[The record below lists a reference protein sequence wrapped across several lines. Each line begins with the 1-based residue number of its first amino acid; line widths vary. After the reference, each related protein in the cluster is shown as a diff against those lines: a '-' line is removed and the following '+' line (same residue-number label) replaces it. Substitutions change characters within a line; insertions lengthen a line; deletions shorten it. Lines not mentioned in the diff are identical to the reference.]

1 MKIIVLGAG
10 VTGVATA
17 WYLRKAGHD
26 VTVIDRREGAGLET
40 SYANGGQISA
50 AHAVPWANPQAPLQL
65 LRWLGRED
73 APLLFRL
80 RADPQQWLWGL
91 AFLRECTPARL
102 RYNIRQLVALGGY
115 SRGLLGALRAETGI
129 QYDQSLH
136 GILHFYTNAD
146 EWQDAQRTALQLRDA
161 GCALEIKSAD
171 ACIAL
176 EPALTPLHP
185 RIVGGTYT
193 PDDESGDAH
202 RFTHGLATLC
212 AAREVQFR
220 YDTAITTVRQE
231 AGRITGLDVVTAD
244 GVPEQIVGDG
254 YVVCLGVHSAA
265 LLRPLGMDLRIY
277 PVKGYSV
284 TLPILDP
291 QRVWTVSLT
300 DDEHK
305 LVFSRLGERL
315 RIAGTAELT
324 GYDTTLNPARCT
336 AILRRVAEL
345 FPGAGDIDHA
355 QLWAGLRPATP
366 SNIPYIGS
374 TRYAHLYLNTGHG
387 TLGWTQ
393 ACGAGAAIADHISGH
408 QPAVDFAFCG
418 PAPRTQ

>member
-1 MKIIVLGAG
+1 MKIAVLGAG

-17 WYLRKAGHD
+17 WYLRKAGHE
-26 VTVIDRREGAGLET
+26 VTVIDRREHAGLET

-50 AHAVPWANPQAPLQL
+50 SHAVPWANPQAPLQL

-73 APLLFRL
+73 APLLYRL

-102 RYNIRQLVALGGY
+102 RHNIRQLVALGGY
-115 SRGLLGALRAETGI
+115 SRTMLGALRAETGI
-129 QYDQSLH
+129 QYDQLTR
-136 GILHFYTNAD
+136 GILHFYTSAT
-146 EWQDAQRTALQLRDA
+146 EWRSAQRTASLLRDT
-161 GCALEIKSAD
+161 GCTVRTLSAD
-171 ACIAL
+171 ECIAL
-176 EPALTPLHP
+176 EPALAPQRA

-202 RFTHGLATLC
+202 RFTTELAALG
-212 AAREVQFR
+212 AARGILFR
-220 YDTAITTVRQE
+220 YGTTISALLPDTT
-231 AGRITGLDVVTAD
+231 GRITAVEIMAAD
-244 GVPEQIVGDG
+244 GAPERIAADG
-254 YVVCLGVHSAA
+254 YVVCLGVHSAV
-265 LLRPLGMDLRIY
+265 LLRPLGVKLRIY

-284 TLPILDP
+284 TLPVLDP
-291 QRVWTVSLT
+291 QRAYTVSLT

-315 RIAGTAELT
+315 RIAGTAEFA
-324 GYDTTLNPARCT
+324 GYDTTLNPPRCA

-345 FPGAGDIDHA
+345 FPGAGDVDHA

-366 SNIPYIGS
+366 SNVPYIGG
-374 TRYAHLYLNTGHG
+374 TRYANLYLNTGHG

-393 ACGAGAAIADHISGH
+393 ACGAGAAISDHVSGH
-408 QPAVDFAFCG
+408 RSELDFAFCG
-418 PAPRTQ
+418 PRAR